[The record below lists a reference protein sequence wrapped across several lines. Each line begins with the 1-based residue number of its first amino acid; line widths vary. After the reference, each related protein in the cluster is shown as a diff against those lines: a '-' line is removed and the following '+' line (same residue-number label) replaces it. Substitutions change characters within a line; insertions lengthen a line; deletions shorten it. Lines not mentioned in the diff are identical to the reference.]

1 MTEATP
7 PVGLQS
13 MTGYGAAEGDAG
25 AFVWRWELR
34 SVNGKGLDLKFRM
47 PTGLEALEQ
56 GLRRKLRDLHRGAV
70 SINLRMDRE
79 TSEEPLR
86 VDEDAL
92 AAVAAA
98 LNKVRQYVDCD
109 KPRPD
114 AILAMRGVLSAP
126 QSDLELSDHHK
137 ERLIET
143 FDQALAAH
151 LAARRQEG
159 GRIVEVLK
167 ERCAKLQN
175 LTTSIS
181 EQTLDARDQLAERI
195 RSQIAELLAE
205 HVTEERVA
213 QEAALLA
220 IKADVSEELD
230 RLGVH
235 AQAFI
240 DLLGTDGAA
249 GRRLEFLTQELM
261 REASTL
267 TAKLHTAELKSQA
280 LDLKEL
286 VDSLREQVLN
296 IA

>member
-1 MTEATP
+1 MSEANP
-7 PVGLQS
+7 ASLQS

-25 AFVWRWELR
+25 PFVWRWELR
-34 SVNGKGLDLKFRM
+34 SVNGKGLDLKFRI
-47 PTGLEALEQ
+47 PAGLEGLEQ
-56 GLRRKLRDLHRGAV
+56 GLRQRLRDLHRGSV
-70 SINLRMDRE
+70 SINLRMERE
-79 TSEEPLR
+79 ASEEPLR
-86 VDEDAL
+86 VDEEAL

-109 KPRPD
+109 KPRPE

-126 QSDLELSDHHK
+126 PPEFVLTELHRQ
-137 ERLIET
+137 RLIES

-151 LAARRQEG
+151 VEARRDEG
-159 GRIVEVLK
+159 SRIVNVLR
-167 ERCAKLQN
+167 ERCSMLQS
-175 LTTSIS
+175 LTESIRQ
-181 EQTLDARDQLAERI
+181 QTLDTREQLAERL
-195 RSQIAELLAE
+195 RSQLADLLAE
-205 HVTEERVA
+205 HVADERLA

-230 RLGVH
+230 RLAVH
-235 AQAFI
+235 AQAFLE
-240 DLLGTDGAA
+240 LLSADGAA

-267 TAKLHTAELKSQA
+267 TAKLHSAELKGQA